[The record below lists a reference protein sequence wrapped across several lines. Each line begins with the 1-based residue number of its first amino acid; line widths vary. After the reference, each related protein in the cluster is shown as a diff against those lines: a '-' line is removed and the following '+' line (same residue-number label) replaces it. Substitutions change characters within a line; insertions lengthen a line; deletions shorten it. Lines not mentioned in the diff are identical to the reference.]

1 MVLLFLKLPNCKSIM
16 ATTISED
23 YTEQVQG
30 PQLTTLRKK
39 QQVED
44 RSVCVCSKDGQ
55 RTREES

>member
-44 RSVCVCSKDGQ
+44 RSVCVFEGWAED
-55 RTREES
+55 T